1 MMKVYGSEICI
12 DCREFKAIMAERG
25 FEAEYVDITE
35 NTANLRAFL
44 QLRDHEAAFEEI
56 KVRGGI
62 GIPAFVRE
70 DGAVTLD
77 LNTALGW
84 IGQEPVAEADV
95 RPGCANCR

>member
-12 DCREFKAIMAERG
+12 DCREFKALMAERG
-25 FEAEYVDITE
+25 FEVEYVDITE

-44 QLRDHEAAFEEI
+44 QLRDHEDAFDAI
-56 KVRGGI
+56 KARGGI

-84 IGQEPVAEADV
+84 IGQEPVEESA
-95 RPGCANCR
+95 PGCVSCK

>member
-12 DCREFKAIMAERG
+12 DCREFKALMAERG
-25 FEAEYVDITE
+25 FEVEYVDITE
-35 NTANLRAFL
+35 NTANLREFL
-44 QLRDHEAAFEEI
+44 KLRDHEAAFDAI
-56 KVRGGI
+56 KERGGI

-84 IGQEPVAEADV
+84 IGQEPVEET
-95 RPGCANCR
+95 RPGCAACK